1 MPEPKRTFGYYVFP
15 VLEGARL
22 IGRIDAKAFRDAG
35 ALRVAAFWP
44 EPGQR
49 IGRSR
54 QTRLETELGRLAR
67 FAGCDSV
74 ELLPGWERAS
84 IPNPHP

>member
-1 MPEPKRTFGYYVFP
+1 MSFP

-22 IGRIDAKAFRDAG
+22 IGRIDAKAFRDAD

-49 IGRSR
+49 IARSAPD
-54 QTRLETELGRLAR
+54 QKLEAELHRLAR
-67 FAGCDSV
+67 FSGCDSV
-74 ELLPGWERAS
+74 ELLPGWERAP